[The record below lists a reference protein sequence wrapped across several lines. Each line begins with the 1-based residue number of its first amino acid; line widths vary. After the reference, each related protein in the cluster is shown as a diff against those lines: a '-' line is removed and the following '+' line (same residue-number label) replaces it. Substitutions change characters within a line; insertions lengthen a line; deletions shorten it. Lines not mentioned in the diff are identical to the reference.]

1 MSAAASGRSRK
12 DKGGNDLLA
21 KVMMGLG
28 KQGRWR
34 EERGKG
40 VEERGKVVWRKVKT
54 VG

>member
-1 MSAAASGRSRK
+1 MSAVASGRSRQ

-21 KVMMGLG
+21 KVMMDLG

-40 VEERGKVVWRKVKT
+40 VEESPRERWRKVEA